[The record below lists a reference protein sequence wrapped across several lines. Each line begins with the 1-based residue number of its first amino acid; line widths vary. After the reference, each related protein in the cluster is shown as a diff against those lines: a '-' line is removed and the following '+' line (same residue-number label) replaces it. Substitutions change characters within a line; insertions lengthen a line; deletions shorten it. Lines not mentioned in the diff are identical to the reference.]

1 MQLTPHY
8 DGPPVF
14 TIDGPAD
21 DQRAPLVRQRRRL
34 QEALAGLD
42 DEDWKRPSRC
52 DGWTI
57 QDVIAHL
64 IGTNSFWSL
73 SISAGLAGSPT
84 RVLAAFD
91 PVATPELMVA
101 SMRTMAPAETLGQFA
116 ETNASLFEV
125 VEGLDDAG
133 WSAIGESPAGHV
145 TMRALAHHAL
155 WDSWVHER
163 DVLVP
168 LGIAPAEEV
177 DELTSCLRYVAG
189 IAPALARMTD
199 SSRRGALAIDATD
212 PDIHVVV
219 EVGEAVAIRDGA
231 APDGAVRLT
240 GRTVDLIDMLSIRAP
255 LDQVIPTEGR
265 WMFEGL
271 ATVFDTR
278 IEYA

>member
-21 DQRAPLVRQRRRL
+21 DQREPLVRQRRRL
-34 QEALAGLD
+34 QEALADLA

-57 QDVIAHL
+57 QDVVAHL
-64 IGTNSFWSL
+64 NGTNSFWTL

-84 RVLAAFD
+84 RVLAACD
-91 PVATPELMVA
+91 PVAPPELMVA
-101 SMRTMAPAETLGQFA
+101 STRTTAPAENHDPFA

-125 VEGLDDAG
+125 VESLDHEG

-163 DVLVP
+163 DVLLP
-168 LGIAPAEEV
+168 LGIAPVEEV

-189 IAPALARMTD
+189 IAPTLARMTD
-199 SSRRGALAIDATD
+199 STRRGSLVIDATD
-212 PDIHVVV
+212 PDVHVVV
-219 EVGEAVAIRDGA
+219 EVGETVAVRGGA
-231 APDGAVRLT
+231 APHDAVRLA
-240 GRTVDLIDMLSIRAP
+240 GRTVELIDMLSIRAP
-255 LDQVIPTEGR
+255 FDHVVPDDGR

-271 ATVFDTR
+271 ATVFDTTLQS
-278 IEYA
+278 A